1 MYGLVDFI
9 KAKVQS
15 KKEKTVLLDL
25 PVRNTLC
32 DEEDRGNGLWRNI
45 MYKNKFMLFT
55 RAVYG
60 HSDWYSLGN
69 NPAL

>member
-32 DEEDRGNGLWRNI
+32 DEEDRGNGL
-45 MYKNKFMLFT
+45 
-55 RAVYG
+55 
-60 HSDWYSLGN
+60 
-69 NPAL
+69 